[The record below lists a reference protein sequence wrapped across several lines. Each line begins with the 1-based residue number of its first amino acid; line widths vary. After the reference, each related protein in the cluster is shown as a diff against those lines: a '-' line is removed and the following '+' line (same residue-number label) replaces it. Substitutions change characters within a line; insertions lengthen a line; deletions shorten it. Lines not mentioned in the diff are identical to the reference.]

1 MKGGLAGGILGKILS
16 NLAETD
22 LMTTSRLPPFQAWLL
37 AARPRTLPAAAA
49 PVLVAV
55 ALALRAG
62 VFHLPAA
69 LACLLISLLMQI
81 GANFANDLFDHER
94 GTDTPDRLGPTRVTA
109 TGLIS
114 PAQMRIGTVFVFGLA
129 ALLGIFLALRGGWPI
144 VILGLVI
151 ILAALTYTGGPFP
164 YGYYGLGDIFVFL
177 SFGVAAVCGT
187 YYAQAL
193 TVAPVVWW
201 ASAPLGLL
209 IINILVVN
217 NTRDIPTDTVAHKR
231 TLAVLLGRKA
241 MHAEYLLCLVG
252 AYLIPLGLWLFG
264 TLSWGGLL
272 AWLSIP
278 RAVTLYRE
286 FSHSEGRAL
295 NQTLG
300 GTAQLALI
308 YAVLFSAGILLVR

>member
-1 MKGGLAGGILGKILS
+1 MTLS
-16 NLAETD
+16 PRPTLQ
-22 LMTTSRLPPFQAWLL
+22 SWLL

-49 PVLVAV
+49 PVLVAL
-55 ALALRAG
+55 ALALRDG
-62 VFHLPAA
+62 VFHLPSA

-94 GTDTPDRLGPTRVTA
+94 GTDTPDRLGPLRVTA
-109 TGLIS
+109 SGLIS
-114 PAQMRIGTVFVFGLA
+114 PLQMRVATALIFGLA
-129 ALLGIFLALRGGWPI
+129 ALLGLCLALRGGWPI
-144 VILGLVI
+144 VILGLAI
-151 ILAALTYTGGPFP
+151 ILAALAYTGGPFP

-187 YYAQAL
+187 YYTQAL
-193 TVAPVVWW
+193 TVSAAAWW

-217 NTRDIPTDTVAHKR
+217 NTRDIPTDTAAHKR

-241 MHAEYLLCLVG
+241 MHLEYLLCLAG
-252 AYLIPLGLWLFG
+252 AYLIPLGLWMFG
-264 TLSWGGLL
+264 LLSWGGLL

-278 RAVTLYRE
+278 RAVAIYRE
-286 FSHSEGRAL
+286 FIHTEGRAL
-295 NQTLG
+295 NTTLG

-308 YAVLFSAGILLVR
+308 YAILFSAGILVVR